1 MPSALTPRQR
11 PARRFSIVTVVVA
24 VLVLG
29 FVVLFGLRSA
39 PATPAGSALGS
50 AGPRA
55 TPTGTVWKGM
65 GPPPTT
71 GYATTPPDGRP
82 AIQPRAALARAGGAG
97 PYFTEADVRQY
108 FATHRPFSTVPGTL
122 NPVVVSVQFLTS
134 KQASA
139 QVGGEAIAASDST
152 LVCLVFVSGT
162 FSAADWGG
170 PGDTVPANATFTQ
183 MWMAFDAHTGNE
195 LVEAVGSA

>member
-1 MPSALTPRQR
+1 MPSALTPRRR
-11 PARRFSIVTVVVA
+11 PARRFSVVSVVVA
-24 VLVLG
+24 VVVLG

-39 PATPAGSALGS
+39 PATPAGPDLGS
-50 AGPRA
+50 APA
-55 TPTGTVWKGM
+55 TPTGTIWKGM

-71 GYATTPPDGRP
+71 GYANHPLGVP
-82 AIQPRAALARAGGAG
+82 AIQPRAALAQARGAG
-97 PYFTEADVRQY
+97 PYYTEADVRQY
-108 FATHRPFSTVPGTL
+108 VATHRPFSTVPGTP

-139 QVGGEAIAASDST
+139 QVGGEEIAASDST

-162 FSAADWGG
+162 FSAADWAG
-170 PGDTVPANATFTQ
+170 PTVGTPPSYGTFTQ

-195 LVEAVGSA
+195 LVEGVA